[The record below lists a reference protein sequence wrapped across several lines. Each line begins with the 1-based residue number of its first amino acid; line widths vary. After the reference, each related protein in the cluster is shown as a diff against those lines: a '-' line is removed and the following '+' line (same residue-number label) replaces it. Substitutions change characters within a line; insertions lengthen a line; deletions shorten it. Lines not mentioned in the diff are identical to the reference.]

1 MPEWLLQS
9 LGDENLD
16 AQILLVRIG
25 FGLFWGLC
33 VAIVYYFAHGR
44 RHPHFTRMAITL
56 VLLSSLISMVS
67 IVIGHDIAR
76 AFSLVGALS
85 IVRFRTVVDD
95 TRDTAFVMFAVV
107 VGMAAGAGQLLLPAL
122 AIPMV
127 GGMAIVLT
135 SLGKAERVSS
145 SDYEGELLV
154 KTVLNA
160 SAAPSIKELLELYF
174 ETHEIRSV
182 ESNTKGA
189 RQEIRYQVSRG
200 NRDQM
205 PELIEKLQQIEGV
218 ESARL
223 RLSPERS
230 TVDDND

>member
-9 LGDENLD
+9 LGDENLA
-16 AQILLVRIG
+16 AQVLLTRLG

-33 VAIVYYFAHGR
+33 VAVVYYFAHGR
-44 RHPHFTRMAITL
+44 RHPHFMRMSITL
-56 VLLSSLISMVS
+56 VMLSALISMVS

-107 VGMAAGAGQLLLPAL
+107 VGMAAGAGQLFLPAL
-122 AIPMV
+122 AIPLV
-127 GGMAIVLT
+127 GGMAVLMT
-135 SLGKAERVSS
+135 SLGKAGNVEST
-145 SDYEGELLV
+145 DYEGQLFV
-154 KTVLNA
+154 KTGLNV
-160 SAAPSIKELLELYF
+160 SAGPVIKQLLDSYF
-174 ETHEIRSV
+174 DTHDIRSI
-182 ESNTKGA
+182 ETSTKSG
-189 RQEIRYQVSRG
+189 RQEIQYLVSHG

-205 PELIEKLQQIEGV
+205 PELIQKLQQIEGV

-223 RLSPERS
+223 RCSSGRNKFDERS
-230 TVDDND
+230 